1 MGCFGK
7 CNCGCC
13 LAPGELASIASSV
26 DIDWFPVGYAPGD
39 PPADSTTNVPFV
51 SNECC
56 HTAKWIRGTCCAYAY
71 ECQKALEYIA
81 EESITV
87 SNKIIESE
95 RYVLNPGATVGQ
107 TAEGA
112 CFFIYDEPFLS
123 ADDICDTE
131 VNCGTVTK
139 TYAVRETMYDA
150 VGYDFNEVR
159 VSIYKRDIVCTEG
172 QPAECK
178 VIVEVAQSV
187 DVILGGSLQVSVEK
201 TKTTSDV
208 FECCEEIPDCYNE
221 KEHDPEINCD
231 DVEDNTKFSFG
242 ANGRFWL
249 VKYKVYD
256 DIDEIPTEIT
266 FDAEDPAWPCGRIAF
281 CGPDPGTPEADMLD
295 GDICFSFAFDI
306 PNMEGGSITQ
316 VPYSY
321 SCAYCLDLGVPCVID
336 NGGFPVRGLEGY
348 SCNDSQFPGVDCI
361 CDHPGFAGQN
371 SSGPALAMPGIG
383 EVFNTVSNSVF
394 VDASGCFRLIYEG
407 APQTWSND
415 CEFCFPD
422 FGGQRAVPESLRTIC
437 TYWDCVDCWLTLHDP
452 IVAPYQDKIAT
463 VDAYSFTQSTPVI
476 NTSPICIQF
485 RPTKITLNP

>member
-1 MGCFGK
+1 MACFGK

-13 LAPGELASIASSV
+13 LTPGELASIASSV
-26 DIDWFPVGYAPGD
+26 DIDWYPVDYNPGD
-39 PPADSTTNVPFV
+39 PPTDSTTNVPFI
-51 SNECC
+51 SDDCC
-56 HTAKWIRGTCCAYAY
+56 HTAKWIRGTCCGYSY

-87 SNKIIESE
+87 SNKIIQTEKL
-95 RYVLNPGATVGQ
+95 VLNPGATVGQ
-107 TAEGA
+107 NANGECIFT
-112 CFFIYDEPFLS
+112 YDEPFPS

-139 TYAVRETMYDA
+139 TYAVRETIYDA

-187 DVILGGSLQVSVEK
+187 DVILGGSLQTSVER

-208 FECCEEIPDCYNE
+208 FECCEEIPDCFDE

-242 ANGRFWL
+242 NNARYWL
-249 VKYKVYD
+249 IMYKIYD
-256 DIDEIPTEIT
+256 DIDEVPQEIT
-266 FDAEDPAWPCGRIAF
+266 FDPDVDVAWPCGRIAF
-281 CGPDPGTPEADMLD
+281 CGPDPGTLEENMLD
-295 GDICFSFAFDI
+295 DDICFSFAFDI
-306 PNMEGGSITQ
+306 PSNEGGSITQ
-316 VPYSY
+316 VAFSF
-321 SCAYCLDLGVPCVID
+321 SCLYCLDLGIPCKE
-336 NGGFPVRGLEGY
+336 GGR
-348 SCNDSQFPGVDCI
+348 GVDGYDCVAPVGDPVVCL
-361 CDHPGFAGQN
+361 CDHPGWAGQN
-371 SSGPALAMPGIG
+371 VSGPGAAMPGLG
-383 EVFNTVSNSVF
+383 ETYNTVSNAVF
-394 VDASGCFRLIYEG
+394 LDATGCFRLINEG
-407 APQTWSND
+407 VADIWPNECPECD
-415 CEFCFPD
+415 PLFPEQD
-422 FGGQRAVPESLRTIC
+422 TQPAVPGSLRTIC
-437 TYWDCVDCWLTLHDP
+437 NYWDCPDCYRFFYDP
-452 IVAPYQDKIAT
+452 AVAPYQDKIAT

>member
-1 MGCFGK
+1 MACFGK

-13 LAPGELASIASSV
+13 LTPGELASIASSV
-26 DIDWFPVGYAPGD
+26 DIDWYPVGYTPGD
-39 PPADSTTNVPFV
+39 PPTDSTSNVPFI
-51 SNECC
+51 SDDCC
-56 HTAKWIRGTCCAYAY
+56 HTAKWVRGDCCGYSY

-95 RYVLNPGATVGQ
+95 KYVLNPGATVGQ
-107 TAEGA
+107 SAEGW
-112 CFFIYDEPFLS
+112 CIFIYDEPLLS
-123 ADDICDTE
+123 ADDVCDTE
-131 VNCGTVTK
+131 INCGTVTK

-178 VIVEVAQSV
+178 VIVEVAQSI
-187 DVILGGSLQVSVEK
+187 DVILGGSLQVSVER

-208 FECCEEIPDCYNE
+208 FECCEEIPDCFDE
-221 KEHDPEINCD
+221 KEHDPEITCE
-231 DVEDNTKFSFG
+231 DVADNTKFSFG
-242 ANGRFWL
+242 NNARYWL
-249 VKYKVYD
+249 IKYKVYD

-281 CGPDPGTPEADMLD
+281 CGPDPGTPEEDMLD
-295 GDICFSFAFDI
+295 GDICFAFSFDI
-306 PNMEGGSITQ
+306 PNNEGGSITQ
-316 VPYSY
+316 VAFSF
-321 SCAYCLDLGVPCVID
+321 SCFYCLDIGVPCRPD
-336 NGGFPVRGLEGY
+336 GGGDPITGCLAPPFPLKP
-348 SCNDSQFPGVDCI
+348 CL

-371 SSGPALAMPGIG
+371 MSGPASAMPGLG
-383 EVFNTVSNSVF
+383 ETYNTVTNSVF
-394 VDASGCFRLIYEG
+394 VDASGCFQLIYEG
-407 APQTWSND
+407 APQIWPND
-415 CEFCFPD
+415 CEQCQGDELTAQP
-422 FGGQRAVPESLRTIC
+422 AVPESLRTIC
-437 TYWDCVDCWLTLHDP
+437 TYWDCPECFLTFNDP
-452 IVAPYQDKIAT
+452 AVAPYQNKIAT